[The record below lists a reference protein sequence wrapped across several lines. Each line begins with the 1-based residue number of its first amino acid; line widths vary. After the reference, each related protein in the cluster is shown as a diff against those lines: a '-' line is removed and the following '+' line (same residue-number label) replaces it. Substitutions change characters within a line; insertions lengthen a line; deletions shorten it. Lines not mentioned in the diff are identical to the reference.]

1 MAIITEIG
9 GKDYKFELSRASY
22 KLLLAD
28 KEYAKV
34 QDDII
39 GTISNGE
46 DDKEKMA
53 KEYFE
58 KVGYTNTLLSTLISN
73 EKIFYYS
80 LLKYQP
86 DMTKEEASELM
97 DTMIDEDGSMEYVN
111 ELVEAIM
118 ESFTQGATTE
128 KANKKPRVLKK
139 I

>member
-86 DMTKEEASELM
+86 DITKEEASELL
-97 DTMIDEDGSMEYVN
+97 DTMINEDGSMEYVN

>member
-86 DMTKEEASELM
+86 DITKEEASELL